1 MTPPS
6 LRQAPI
12 AAPLPET
19 SSPIQLGLGANWRQF
34 TLLVVVNAF
43 VGAMV
48 GLERTVVPLIA
59 QADFGLVE
67 KPVGLSFLVS
77 FGIVKAL
84 TNLFAGQLAD
94 RIGRKPL
101 LVAGWLAGLP
111 VPLLI
116 IWAPSWG
123 WIVFA
128 NALLGVNQGLC
139 WSTTVIMK
147 IDLVGPAR
155 RGLAMGMNESAGCV
169 GVSLSALLTGYLAA
183 SHGLRPAP
191 FYPGIA
197 FAVLGL
203 ALSVFFVQ
211 ETHGHARAE
220 ARQLSSHAR
229 RPRFAHI
236 LLLTSWKDR
245 ALFAASQ
252 AGMVNN
258 LNDGMVWGLI
268 PVFLAA
274 RGVTLDRIAVVTATY
289 PLVWGA
295 GQLATGALSD
305 RWGRKWMI
313 ASGMWAQ
320 AAGITAFVVGRSFAS
335 WMAGATLLGIGTALV
350 YPTLLAAVSGV
361 AHPQW
366 PASAV
371 GVYRLWRDSGYAVG
385 ALAAGL
391 LADAFS
397 LPLAIAAI
405 AVLTLASGV
414 VVAGVMYE
422 TLPGLGGLAFRD
434 VQALR
439 GGSPRHPSREL

>member
-6 LRQAPI
+6 WRQAPI
-12 AAPLPET
+12 AALLPET

-59 QADFGLVE
+59 RADFGLVS
-67 KPVGLSFLVS
+67 KTVVLSFLVS

-155 RGLAMGMNESAGCV
+155 RGLAMGLNEFAGYVAVALAAFV
-169 GVSLSALLTGYLAA
+169 GAQVAAATSLRPEPFALGAIVAAIGALLSLLT
-183 SHGLRPAP
+183 RDTAP
-191 FYPGIA
+191 
-197 FAVLGL
+197 
-203 ALSVFFVQ
+203 
-211 ETHGHARAE
+211 HARAE
-220 ARQLSSHAR
+220 ANDLGAARSVTTFRSLFADVSWR
-229 RPRFAHI
+229 RP
-236 LLLTSWKDR
+236 
-245 ALFAASQ
+245 ALFSASQ
-252 AGMVNN
+252 AGFANN
-258 LNDGMVWGLI
+258 LNDGVAWGLLPLFFVDAGLGLHEVGVLAAVYPGVWGL
-268 PVFLAA
+268 
-274 RGVTLDRIAVVTATY
+274 
-289 PLVWGA
+289 

-305 RWGRKWMI
+305 AIGRRSLI
-313 ASGMWAQ
+313 ATGM
-320 AAGITAFVVGRSFAS
+320 
-335 WMAGATLLGIGTALV
+335 
-350 YPTLLAAVSGV
+350 
-361 AHPQW
+361 
-366 PASAV
+366 
-371 GVYRLWRDSGYAVG
+371 
-385 ALAAGL
+385 
-391 LADAFS
+391 
-397 LPLAIAAI
+397 
-405 AVLTLASGV
+405 
-414 VVAGVMYE
+414 VM
-422 TLPGLGGLAFRD
+422 
-434 VQALR
+434 
-439 GGSPRHPSREL
+439 